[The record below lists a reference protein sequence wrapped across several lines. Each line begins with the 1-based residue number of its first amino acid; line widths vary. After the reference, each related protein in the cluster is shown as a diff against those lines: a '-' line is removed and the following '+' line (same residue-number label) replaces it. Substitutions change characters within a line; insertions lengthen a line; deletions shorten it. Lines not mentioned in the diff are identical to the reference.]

1 VVRADSTV
9 GSPLLT
15 LGPSEVILVDCK
27 DYGEDG
33 HVFSVL
39 QIERLGFSHF
49 YEKQKEFF
57 ESEAYR
63 SKQAS
68 YFAGF

>member
-1 VVRADSTV
+1 LA
-9 GSPLLT
+9 
-15 LGPSEVILVDCK
+15 DCK

-63 SKQAS
+63 LKQAS
-68 YFAGF
+68 YSAGF

>member
-1 VVRADSTV
+1 M
-9 GSPLLT
+9 
-15 LGPSEVILVDCK
+15 
-27 DYGEDG
+27 
-33 HVFSVL
+33 FSVL

-63 SKQAS
+63 SKQAN